1 MRAALTLARRGLGN
15 AWPNPAVGCVLVA
28 PPEAGGHVVG
38 RGWTQPGGRPHAETE
53 ALRRA
58 GARAEGATAYL
69 NLEPCCHHGET
80 PPCTDAL
87 VAAGIQR
94 AVVAIEDPD
103 PRVAGAG
110 ISGLEAAGVEVVTG
124 VCDDEARIVNEGY
137 ILRETAGRPLITL
150 KLASS
155 LDGRIATG
163 DGESRWITGAPAR
176 AAAHALRAS
185 FDAVVV
191 GSGTALADDPRL
203 TCRLPGMEERSP
215 LRIVLD
221 GRLRLPPERHLVTE
235 ARRFPTW
242 LVTIAGN
249 AADRTRVYRDAGV
262 EVIELPPVD
271 GSPDLACTV
280 REFAGRGLTRVLV
293 EGGGTLAASFL
304 HADLVDRVA
313 WFRAPSMIGGDGVPA
328 AGPIGIE
335 RLGDAPRFV
344 RTYLAGVES
353 DVVEHYR
360 RET

>member
-1 MRAALTLARRGLGN
+1 MRAALALARRGLGN

-28 PPEAGGHVVG
+28 PPEAGGRVVG

-58 GARAEGATAYL
+58 GAQAPGATAYL
-69 NLEPCCHHGET
+69 SLEPCCHHGET
-80 PPCTDAL
+80 PPCAEAL
-87 VAAGIQR
+87 IAAGISR
-94 AVVAIEDPD
+94 AVIAIEDPD

-110 ISGLEAAGVEVVTG
+110 ISDLEAAGIEVVMG
-124 VCDDEARIVNEGY
+124 ICGDEARIVNEGY
-137 ILRETAGRPLITL
+137 ILRETAKRPLITL

-163 DGESRWITGAPAR
+163 DGDSRWITHPPAR

-185 FDAVVV
+185 YDAVVV
-191 GSGTALADDPRL
+191 GSGTALADDPKL
-203 TCRLPGMEERSP
+203 TCRLPGLEERSP
-215 LRIVLD
+215 LRIVFD
-221 GRLRLPPERHLVTE
+221 GRLRLPLDRHLVVE

-249 AADRTRVYRDAGV
+249 AAERTRIYRDAGLDF
-262 EVIELPPVD
+262 IEAPAVD
-271 GSPDLACTV
+271 GSPDLACAV
-280 REFAGRGLTRVLV
+280 REFANRGLTRVLV
-293 EGGGTLAASFL
+293 EGGGILAASFL
-304 HADLVDRVA
+304 RSGLVDRVA

-328 AGPIGIE
+328 AGPLGIE
-335 RLGDAPRFV
+335 RIGDAPRFV
-344 RTYLAGVES
+344 RTLLADIEP

>member
-1 MRAALTLARRGLGN
+1 MRAALALARRGLGN

-69 NLEPCCHHGET
+69 SFEPCCHHGET

-87 VAAGIQR
+87 VAARIRR

-110 ISGLEAAGVEVVTG
+110 ISGLEAAGVEIVTG

-137 ILRETAGRPLITL
+137 VLRETAGRPLITL
-150 KLASS
+150 RLASS

-249 AADRTRVYRDAGV
+249 AAERTRVYRDAGV

-280 REFAGRGLTRVLV
+280 REFASRGLTRVLV

-304 HADLVDRVA
+304 LADLVDRVA

-344 RTYLAGVES
+344 RTFLAGVES